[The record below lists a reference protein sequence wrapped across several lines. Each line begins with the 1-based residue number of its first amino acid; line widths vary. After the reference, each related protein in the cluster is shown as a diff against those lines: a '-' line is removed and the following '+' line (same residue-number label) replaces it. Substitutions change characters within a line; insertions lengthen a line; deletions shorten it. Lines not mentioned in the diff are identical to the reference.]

1 MEEQAGSPRFVY
13 SVSFHVNPKRR
24 VHSFWFLDRE
34 TAVRFYESVK
44 KYPKVLDCRMY
55 QTPVSDVAEY
65 DGKQEEGRIL
75 PVDI

>member
-1 MEEQAGSPRFVY
+1 LEEQAGSPRFVY
-13 SVSFHVNPKRR
+13 SVTFHVNLKRR

-34 TAVRFYESVK
+34 TAVRFCESVK